1 MTNVKGFVG
10 ELIGTFLLV
19 LFGCG
24 TVAVAVLFNQYQ
36 SIFQIAAMWGVGLI
50 VAIYA
55 TRDLCCAHFN
65 PAVSITMVLTGRM
78 KAAKLPAYLTGQF
91 LGATLAALLIYGL
104 FGGALASFERVHGI
118 MRGTPESMAVAKMFG
133 EYYTLPGA
141 ELTVGMTEAALA
153 EAVGTFVLVF
163 MIFALTEGCN
173 MGRPKDD
180 LAPLFIGFTLSSII
194 CLIAPLTQ
202 AGLNPARDF
211 APRIVAML
219 AGWGSAAF
227 PDSSGGFFWVYML
240 APVLGGLAGGLLFTR
255 VVQPIMERK
264 EEPCGCVD

>member
-1 MTNVKGFVG
+1 
-10 ELIGTFLLV
+10 
-19 LFGCG
+19 
-24 TVAVAVLFNQYQ
+24 
-36 SIFQIAAMWGVGLI
+36 
-50 VAIYA
+50 
-55 TRDLCCAHFN
+55 
-65 PAVSITMVLTGRM
+65 
-78 KAAKLPAYLTGQF
+78 
-91 LGATLAALLIYGL
+91 
-104 FGGALASFERVHGI
+104 
-118 MRGTPESMAVAKMFG
+118 
-133 EYYTLPGA
+133 
-141 ELTVGMTEAALA
+141 
-153 EAVGTFVLVF
+153 
-163 MIFALTEGCN
+163 

-264 EEPCGCVD
+264 EEPCGCVG